1 MLTHLEQLQQS
12 ELRPLGLPLP
22 TPYSTGGC
30 SVSPGPALETS
41 LSPGGGHREPECLCE
56 GSGAL
61 FSPLQW
67 DQCLLCHALLRW
79 VRVVC
84 VGARCRG
91 LLPRKFSQELPP
103 SLATETGL
111 LGLHKASRNSRGF
124 VEASWFYKWENQGPR
139 GQATCLCVSQSA
151 RGPGTLNLGK
161 CQTLGFAPMGG
172 ALSSLPS
179 SLTHVGTL
187 EASLLQEG
195 ALDSG
200 GSAGW
205 RAKLCASRHQGLLA
219 RTCKANGPRWGRDA
233 SRTPAACG
241 LWAKCP
247 CWALMEIHREVCCAV
262 HR

>member
-1 MLTHLEQLQQS
+1 MLTHLERLQQS

-84 VGARCRG
+84 VGAQCRG
-91 LLPRKFSQELPP
+91 LLPRKFSQLPP

-161 CQTLGFAPMGG
+161 CQTPGFAPMGG
-172 ALSSLPS
+172 GTQLSPFLSHPCRYPGGLPAPGRGSGFRRLCGTAGQALRVPAPGPS
-179 SLTHVGTL
+179 CQD
-187 EASLLQEG
+187 LQG
-195 ALDSG
+195 
-200 GSAGW
+200 
-205 RAKLCASRHQGLLA
+205 
-219 RTCKANGPRWGRDA
+219 
-233 SRTPAACG
+233 
-241 LWAKCP
+241 
-247 CWALMEIHREVCCAV
+247 
-262 HR
+262 